1 MMSVQDFLA
10 AIAVVVNG
18 LPQGLLALTFGFAT
32 FPTALAFLAG
42 SAGMLFFGQVAPIS
56 FQAESIVLAGVMGK
70 NRGERLNIVFYT
82 GIAMS
87 VIGGIGLL
95 QPTIDFIG
103 PAILNGM
110 MAGVGIT
117 LAKVGVDMT
126 KENVRV
132 GGVSVFCA
140 ALVYFISKDLVYT
153 IVISVFVSAL
163 VPFVLKKNL
172 KENAS
177 DASTKKQ
184 ESPGLEYEKLIP
196 LKLTC
201 SYDIVRSVLAMIT
214 LQIGGNIAYASIT
227 GDLAKTATNVDYVTL
242 YSGIGDAVSA
252 FFGGGPVEAIISG
265 TAVAPN
271 PLAAGVAMMLIMAAI
286 LFAKLL
292 PKIAKYVPNQ
302 TIAGFLLVLGA
313 IVVFPVN
320 IEAGLRAES
329 VTASVTTI
337 VTATTD
343 PFLGMLAGVLVRFLS
358 SIF

>member
-1 MMSVQDFLA
+1 MDLQNFLA
-10 AIAVVVNG
+10 AIAVVING
-18 LPQGLLALTFGFAT
+18 LPQGLLALTFGFAA
-32 FPTALAFLAG
+32 FPTALAFLVG
-42 SAGMLFFGQVAPIS
+42 CGGMLFFGQVAPIS
-56 FQAESIVLAGVMGK
+56 FQAESIVMAGTMGCD
-70 NRGERLNIVFYT
+70 REERLNIVFYT

-126 KENVRV
+126 KEDVKV
-132 GGVSVFCA
+132 GAVSVFCA
-140 ALVYFISKDLVYT
+140 VVTYFISKNLVYT
-153 IVISVFVSAL
+153 IVISVFISTFASFFLTKKKFIGNADEKVSERL
-163 VPFVLKKNL
+163 TYERLIVLKL
-172 KENAS
+172 KCN
-177 DASTKKQ
+177 
-184 ESPGLEYEKLIP
+184 YN
-196 LKLTC
+196 
-201 SYDIVRSVLAMIT
+201 IVRSVLAMIT

-227 GDLAKTATNVDYVTL
+227 GNLAKTATNVDYVTL
-242 YSGIGDAVSA
+242 YSGIGDAISA

-265 TAVAPN
+265 TAVAPD
-271 PLAAGVAMMLIMAAI
+271 PIVAGAAMMLIMAAI

-292 PKIAKYVPNQ
+292 PKIAKYVPSQ

-320 IEAGLRAES
+320 IEAGFAEGSVTTS
-329 VTASVTTI
+329 VTAI

-343 PFLGMLAGVLVRFLS
+343 PFLGMLAGIAVRYLSLVF
-358 SIF
+358 